1 MTFSGL
7 ITNVAYLD
15 TKSDYDNKVAEAIKK
30 IKQSNK

>member
-15 TKSDYDNKVAEAIKK
+15 SKTDYENKVAEALKK
-30 IKQSNK
+30 IQKK